1 MNELDERDE
10 FDEFAALAEI
20 AELRRQLEE
29 VTRERD
35 ELRAKLEEFEHT
47 YGVTEAIEDWF
58 VRGFY

>member
-1 MNELDERDE
+1 MMNEFDERDE
-10 FDEFAALAEI
+10 FDALAEI
-20 AELRRQLEE
+20 AELRRQLDDI
-29 VTRERD
+29 TRERD